1 MKCTKNVFKTFV
13 LVTLLTLF
21 PLMAAAQNVT
31 VKGQVSDSEGPVIG
45 ATVKVKGAST
55 GVVTD
60 MDGNYSIS
68 VKPGAVLSFSYLG
81 LKSKD
86 VKVGSQKVINVT
98 LSADNQLLNEVV
110 VVGYGQMKRADV
122 TGSVVS
128 VNEKAIERSVPTSV
142 DQVLQGRAAGVQI
155 QANSGQPGAS
165 TSIRIR
171 GTNSLNAT
179 NQPIFVI
186 DGVVIDAAGVDT
198 GDALSSNNPLAS
210 INPSDIVS
218 MDVLKD
224 ASATAIYG
232 ARAANGVIMIT
243 TKRGKAGEATIT
255 YDGYVGF
262 QQQAKKLEMM
272 NLREY
277 ATHHNARAEAG
288 VVGASNSYVDPTVLG
303 EGTDWQDALF
313 RDALMTSHNLSITGG
328 SDRAQ
333 YAISGGYLNQEGIA
347 EGSAYKRL
355 TLRGNQDAQLKKWL
369 KASLSFSLT
378 DSKQN
383 VGADN
388 NVIMSVLQSTP
399 SAAIK
404 SADGSFDGPDN
415 GDGQGVWMP
424 VNPIAMA
431 NMRENYNKKTNFRIN
446 GSLEATLYKGLTLK
460 TELSADYNANKFYYY
475 QPDYKFG
482 VLESNLRSGKWTK
495 TDTKYWSWR
504 NILTYNETFADK
516 HNVNVM
522 LGQEMSHSHWESQAS
537 AAQGFLSNA
546 VHDPSAGDVT
556 LSSGTGSQ
564 VNSALFSYFGRLFY
578 NYDDRYLVTA
588 TLRRDG
594 SSKFERGHRWG
605 WFPSAALGW
614 KISNEKF
621 MKPLQNVISVAK
633 LRFGWGSTGNQNV
646 SDWAYTALLR
656 SVSTPW
662 GTGVL
667 TANHAN
673 PNLKWETTDS
683 YNVGLD
689 LNFFNSRIE
698 FIADW
703 YYKKTRDLLL
713 QVPLPGYLGS
723 SGQGAASNP
732 WNNVGSIRNTGVEFT
747 LNTVNIDKGGFQWR
761 TNITFSL
768 NRNKV
773 LSLDSESTTLD
784 KTFGNDKTTVTRTVV
799 GRPIAQFYGYKVIG
813 RFDKPTD
820 FYYKDDNGNVKQVAL
835 PEGLG
840 IDRNQTWIGDL
851 RFADLN
857 NDGVINNQD
866 ETFIGDP
873 NPDFT
878 YGIGNTFSYKGF
890 DLTVFF
896 TGSYGNDVINYNRIS
911 IEDVRGNGNMLKGVQ
926 NYAKIGYINPKLT
939 GDALE
944 DYHNLY
950 IVNAAETVLPR
961 VSASS
966 TNNNNRMSDRFIED
980 GSYIRLQNISLSYT
994 LPKKWINPLKLQNVK
1009 AYVNLQNIYT
1019 WTEYSGFDPEVGA
1032 MYGDALMT
1040 GLDYGRYPSPRIY
1053 TFGLNVSF

>member
-1 MKCTKNVFKTFV
+1 MNCTKNVFKTFS
-13 LVTLLTLF
+13 LAMLLMLF
-21 PLMAAAQNVT
+21 PLMAMAQNVT
-31 VKGQVSDSEGPVIG
+31 VKGQVSDSEGPIIG

-68 VKPGAVLSFSYLG
+68 VKPGTVLSFSYLG
-81 LKSKD
+81 MKSKD
-86 VKVGSQKVINVT
+86 VKVSNQKVINVT
-98 LSADNQLLNEVV
+98 LNADDQLLNEVV

-262 QQQAKKLEMM
+262 QQQAKKLDMM
-272 NLREY
+272 NLQEY
-277 ATHHNARAEAG
+277 ATHHNVRAEAG

-303 EGTDWQDALF
+303 DGTDWQDALF
-313 RDALMTSHNLSITGG
+313 RNALMTSHNISITGG
-328 SDRAQ
+328 SDKAQ
-333 YAISGGYLNQEGIA
+333 FAISGGYLNQEGIA

-388 NVIMSVLQSTP
+388 NIIMNVLQSTP

-431 NMRENYNKKTNFRIN
+431 TMKENYNKKLNFRIN

-482 VLESNLRSGKWTK
+482 VLESNLRTGKWTK

-537 AAQGFLSNA
+537 TAQGFLSNA
-546 VHDPSAGDVT
+546 VHDPSAGDAS

-578 NYDDRYLVTA
+578 SYADRYLITA

-667 TANHAN
+667 AANHAN

-723 SGQGAASNP
+723 GGQGAASNP
-732 WNNVGSIRNTGVEFT
+732 WSNVGSIRNTGVEFT

-799 GRPIAQFYGYKVIG
+799 GRPIGQFYGYKVIG
-813 RFDKPTD
+813 RFDNPTD
-820 FYYKDDNGNVKQVAL
+820 FYYKDDNGNIKQVAL
-835 PEGLG
+835 PEGCG
-840 IDRNQTWIGDL
+840 IDKNQTWIGDL

-857 NDGVINNQD
+857 NDGVVNNQD

-911 IEDVRGNGNMLKGVQ
+911 IEDVRGNGNMLKDVQ
-926 NYAKIGYINPKLT
+926 NYAQIGYINPDLK

-950 IVNAAETVLPR
+950 VINAAQTVLPR

-994 LPKKWINPLKLQNVK
+994 LPKKWISPLKLQNVK
-1009 AYVNLQNIYT
+1009 AYVNLQNVYT
-1019 WTEYSGFDPEVGA
+1019 WTKYSGFDPEVGA

>member
-621 MKPLQNVISVAK
+621 MKPLQKVISVAK